1 MNFTNDSTEYATSN
15 PAEGVLSVEDLINDA
30 TQQFPERDQVT
41 DPAGEDS
48 CTLYRKDTT
57 DNLVQ
62 LSHGYH
68 QEATRAF
75 EIQHQAAIANGQ
87 EWSDAHA
94 DAFRELHQMYVAIG
108 KGMDLRRV
116 AWPLAVG
123 TGKTQ
128 SLVAFAVAQ
137 SATTKPL
144 SLLVCIERVDQIAI
158 LQRDMVAAGVPPEKI
173 GVYHRK
179 TDREV
184 AEENLV
190 ASVALGDVCN
200 YPFLLATHALM
211 LRGEESIA
219 TINTY
224 HGSERDLV
232 VWDESLIK
240 SQGRHFDLAD
250 VEGALGVLRPL
261 VSYTTSDT
269 EKDARDAADFIGSCL
284 GQLREE
290 YQRTLL
296 GEPARAIEVPK
307 LTPED
312 DMRYRT
318 GIVEALKLGN
328 VLRAESRQRLAD
340 FIEHVQRPVRV
351 VPYLENNRRIGVIH
365 YLTRIPESLT
375 RLVILDASHNIR
387 LLTGKLDR
395 SVWTTMV
402 DCRIKSFRNVRVNHI
417 VQGAGRDKLEANLPR
432 FASTLVTKLVGTLQS
447 IPEADSALIVTFKP
461 TASDAKLGKSHARHL
476 KRHMRKVG
484 IDPDARHA
492 NGKPRFVFL
501 TWGQHIGVS
510 HYAYCRHVVCV
521 GVLRRD
527 SFDIASQIVG
537 QRDDLL
543 TPEASSA
550 KDVKQVVVSEMFHNV
565 IQAAGR
571 GDCRTTRR
579 GEAMPMTLTLLC
591 SEVFEPAWWDEAMP
605 DCVVTVQHP
614 DRLAR
619 TEQHVED
626 SKVIAEVLRALPL
639 GNERIASKTLK
650 VAAGMSSMR
659 ADVYSRLL
667 SKLAVP
673 GWTRDGRGFVRCLF
687 A

>member
-1 MNFTNDSTEYATSN
+1 MNYIDPA
-15 PAEGVLSVEDLINDA
+15 AEGVLSASDLMAAAMLPTAD
-30 TQQFPERDQVT
+30 RRQVI
-41 DPAGEDS
+41 DS
-48 CTLYRKDTT
+48 ASMIVACSHIKDTT
-57 DNLVQ
+57 DVPSVQ
-62 LSHGYH
+62 LSADHGYH

-75 EIQHQAAIANGQ
+75 EIQQAAAITNGQ
-87 EWSDAHA
+87 EWSDDHAH
-94 DAFRELHQMYVAIG
+94 AFRELHQAYVLIG
-108 KGMDLRRV
+108 KGMDLGRV

-128 SLVAFAVAQ
+128 SLVAFALAQ
-137 SATTKPL
+137 SSATIPL
-144 SLLVCIERVDQIAI
+144 SLLVCMERVDQIAI
-158 LQRDMVAAGVPPEKI
+158 LQRDMVAAGVPPEMI

-179 TDREV
+179 TTREV

-190 ASVALGDVCN
+190 ASVPLGSVGN

-211 LRGEESIA
+211 LRGEDSIA

-224 HGSERDLV
+224 QGRGRDLV

-250 VEGALGVLRPL
+250 IEGALGVLRPL
-261 VSYTTSDT
+261 VAYTTSDD
-269 EKDARDAADFIGSCL
+269 ERDARAAVEFIGSCL
-284 GQLREE
+284 GQLRDEF
-290 YQRTLL
+290 QRTLA
-296 GEPARAIEVPK
+296 GEAARVIEVPK
-307 LTPED
+307 LTAED

-318 GIVEALKLGN
+318 GIIEALKQGN
-328 VLRAESRQRLAD
+328 VLRVESRQRLAE

-365 YLTRIPESLT
+365 YLTRIPESLS

-387 LLTGKLDR
+387 LLTGKHD
-395 SVWTTMV
+395 STVWTTIA
-402 DCRIKSFRNVRVNHI
+402 DCRIKSFRNVRVTHI
-417 VQGAGRDKLEANLPR
+417 VQGAGREKLDTDLPK
-432 FASTLVTKLVGTLQS
+432 FASTTVTKLLGTLQNY
-447 IPEADSALIVTFKP
+447 PKADSAIIVTFKP
-461 TASDAKLGKSHARHL
+461 SASDVKLNKSHAKHL

-484 IDPDARHA
+484 IDPDERHA
-492 NGKPRFVFL
+492 GGKPRFVFL

-510 HYAYCRHVVCV
+510 KYAYCRHVLCV

-527 SFDIASQIVG
+527 TFDIASQIVG

-543 TPEASSA
+543 SPEASNA
-550 KDVKQVVVSEMFHNV
+550 QEVKQVVVSEMFHNV

-591 SEVFEPAWWDEAMP
+591 SEVFEPEWWDEAMP

-614 DRLAR
+614 GQRAR
-619 TEQHVED
+619 AEQHVQD
-626 SKVIAEVLRALPL
+626 SKAIMDALLALPL
-639 GNERIASKTLK
+639 SIERIASKTLK
-650 VAAGMSSMR
+650 VTAGLSSMR

-667 SKLAVP
+667 AKLAVT
-673 GWTRDGRGFVRCLF
+673 GWARDGRGFIRCLF

>member
-1 MNFTNDSTEYATSN
+1 M
-15 PAEGVLSVEDLINDA
+15 
-30 TQQFPERDQVT
+30 
-41 DPAGEDS
+41 
-48 CTLYRKDTT
+48 
-57 DNLVQ
+57 
-62 LSHGYH
+62 
-68 QEATRAF
+68 
-75 EIQHQAAIANGQ
+75 
-87 EWSDAHA
+87 
-94 DAFRELHQMYVAIG
+94 
-108 KGMDLRRV
+108 
-116 AWPLAVG
+116 
-123 TGKTQ
+123 
-128 SLVAFAVAQ
+128 
-137 SATTKPL
+137 
-144 SLLVCIERVDQIAI
+144 
-158 LQRDMVAAGVPPEKI
+158 
-173 GVYHRK
+173 YHRK
-179 TDREV
+179 TAREV
-184 AEENLV
+184 TEENLV
-190 ASVALGDVCN
+190 ASVALEDVATF
-200 YPFLLATHALM
+200 PFLIATHALM
-211 LRGEESIA
+211 LRGEDSIA

-224 HGSERDLV
+224 QGRERDLV

-250 VEGALGVLRPL
+250 IEGALGVLRPL
-261 VSYTTSDT
+261 VAYTTSDD
-269 EKDARDAADFIGSCL
+269 EKDARDAAEFIGNCL

-290 YQRTLL
+290 FQRTLA
-296 GEPARAIEVPK
+296 GEAARVIEVPK
-307 LTPED
+307 LTAED

-318 GIVEALKLGN
+318 GIVEALKQGN
-328 VLRAESRQRLAD
+328 VLRAESRQRLAE

-351 VPYLENNRRIGVIH
+351 VPYLENNRRVGVIH

-387 LLTGKLDR
+387 LLTGKLDS

-417 VQGAGRDKLEANLPR
+417 VQGAGRDKLDTDLPK
-432 FASTLVTKLVGTLQS
+432 FASTTVTKLLGTLQNY
-447 IPEADSALIVTFKP
+447 PKADSAIIVTFKP
-461 TASDAKLGKSHARHL
+461 TASDAKLNKSHAKHL

-492 NGKPRFVFL
+492 DGKPRFVFL

-510 HYAYCRHVVCV
+510 KFAYCRHVLCI

-527 SFDIASQIVG
+527 TFDIASQIVG

-543 TPEASSA
+543 SPEASNA
-550 KDVKQVVVSEMFHNV
+550 KEVKQVVVSEMFHNV

-591 SEVFEPAWWDEAMP
+591 SEVFEPEWWDLAMP

-614 DRLAR
+614 GQRAR
-619 TEQHVED
+619 AEQHVQD
-626 SKVIAEVLRALPL
+626 SKVIADVLKALPV

-650 VAAGMSSMR
+650 VAAGLSSMR

-673 GWTRDGRGFVRCLF
+673 GWTREGQSFVRCPF
-687 A
+687 V